1 MKKILALAVTTIL
14 LVNICG
20 CEKQNGMEDKYTEIA
35 DFFVYENID
44 YNSPLAMAA
53 GEGAELFIAEQT
65 DEGTVIRQYDENGA
79 AAHDFPIEYNKIYDL
94 YYSNKTLYIG
104 YAGSGCAAV
113 DSLDISTGQIEKVC
127 EFEKLSDIRS
137 VSEIGGEIVAIGTDR
152 EKVGLECRYMING
165 YNQVEYS
172 GRGIYSF
179 KDGSFSE
186 LVTDFPFEA
195 EGFGKSVIIY
205 GCSGDEGFYFRKY
218 ENGGLSEPSYTD
230 QLGSMKSLCAFAEDG
245 YITSSVS
252 RFNANTLVAG
262 NISGSGAA
270 EIMPNIFIF
279 GLDRRELAANDSF
292 CWYLDDIGKT
302 LTRIK
307 LAAYYKG
314 NKTLTLLSSNLSGAN
329 PFSCGYDIRLLRPGN
344 DEAAL
349 KILSQDRDYD
359 LCYLSSRD
367 PISGNIR
374 DKGSFYPL
382 NDVPGISEYMNEL
395 FPYMKEACMNQSGEI
410 WCVPVSSE
418 VLTLFYNDEQCNALG
433 FNMQSLSMKTYFD
446 FIDRIKEGRL
456 EKSCGYSA
464 YLYAEAYLTKYLS
477 ENDRFDT
484 PEFRQTAELFAN
496 RFPYDSG
503 TLNENHL
510 DTEISSAIA
519 FENEIDKFI
528 SEMTIDSRYLRNT
541 SLRAAAVPY
550 PTDGSVVSLIYLCV
564 NPASDHLNDAL
575 DYIAALAQYTKALK
589 NIFIFT
595 DKSNYS
601 DTAVADDMYRI
612 FSDGKVGYAYSD
624 DIYRADF
631 ERYLTGGITLDEFI
645 AEADRKLSAYLNE

>member
-20 CEKQNGMEDKYTEIA
+20 CEKQNGIEDKYTEIA
-35 DFFVYENID
+35 DFFAYENVD

-53 GEGAELFIAEQT
+53 GEGAELFTAEPT
-65 DEGTVIRQYDENGA
+65 EDGTVVCKYDENGEIA
-79 AAHDFPIEYNKIYDL
+79 DKFPVTYMKIYDM
-94 YYSNKTLYIG
+94 YYSGNLLYIG
-104 YAGSGCAAV
+104 YAGNGCAAV
-113 DSLDISTGQIEKVC
+113 DRLDLQTGEIGNVC
-127 EFEKLSDIRS
+127 EFEKLSDLRS
-137 VSEIGGEIVAIGTDR
+137 ISEIGGEIVAIGTDNS
-152 EKVGLECRYMING
+152 KSGLECRYMING
-165 YNQVEYS
+165 YSQVEYS

-179 KDGSFSE
+179 KDGTVSE
-186 LVTDFPFEA
+186 IVTDFPFEA
-195 EGFGKSVIIY
+195 EGFGNSVLIY
-205 GCSGDEGFYFRKY
+205 GCNDDNGFYFRKY
-218 ENGGLSEPSYTD
+218 EKGGLSEPSYTD
-230 QLGSMKSLCAFAEDG
+230 QLGAVKSMCAFAEDS
-245 YITSSVS
+245 YITSAIS
-252 RFNANTLVAG
+252 RFNSSTVVAG
-262 NISGSGAA
+262 NISGRGAA
-270 EIMPNIFIF
+270 EIMPDIFIF
-279 GLDRRELAANDSF
+279 GLGRRELAANDSF
-292 CWYLDDIGKT
+292 CWYLDDNGKT
-302 LTRIK
+302 LMRIK

-314 NKTLTLLSSNLSGAN
+314 NKTLTLLCSNLSGAN

-367 PISGNIR
+367 TISGNIR

-382 NDVPGISEYMNEL
+382 NDVPGISEYMDGL
-395 FPYMKEACMNQSGEI
+395 FPYIKEACMNESGEI

-433 FNMQSLSMKTYFD
+433 FDMQSLSTETYFD
-446 FIDRIKEGRL
+446 FIDRIKEDGL

-477 ENDRFDT
+477 ENDCFDT

-510 DTEISSAIA
+510 DMEISSAIA

-550 PTDGSVVSLIYLCV
+550 PTDGSTVSLIYLCV

-575 DYIAALAQYTKALK
+575 DYIAALAQYTKTLK
-589 NIFIFT
+589 NVFLFT

-601 DTAVADDMYRI
+601 DTAVADDMYGI
-612 FSDGKVGYAYSD
+612 FSGGKVGYAYSD
-624 DIYRADF
+624 DIYRSDF

-645 AEADRKLSAYLNE
+645 TEADRKLSAYLNE